1 MIETKGYAIVRN
13 AIVKETIAE
22 LRLEAERLA
31 EVVPDRA
38 YGIRDLFT
46 YSPRIAEL
54 GRSQAMCQHLPDP
67 QLAPVRAILFD
78 KIPGSNWKV
87 PTHQDLTIAVRE
99 RHDIDGYGPW
109 SLKANIP
116 HVQPPMAL
124 LEGMVTLRLHLDP
137 TPVTNGALR
146 VIPGS
151 HLHGRIPSGDIPA
164 LLGRDPEVCCAC
176 DAGDLLLMK
185 PLAKDI

>member
-151 HLHGRIPSGDIPA
+151 HLHTRIPSGDIPA